1 MEKMT
6 MEICHPNELL
16 LAKLA
21 SPTNGRFR
29 MTKRYV
35 TYPVQKR
42 DRSGNIVRGFVVG
55 LAEFGCLG
63 TRLYDLSGYPHESEA
78 HAIFSDW
85 QAVGNDMW
93 KSLKDS
99 EQEQQTDDRE
109 GRERES
115 SKEFETGS

>member
-1 MEKMT
+1 MT

-16 LAKLA
+16 SAKLA
-21 SPTNGRFR
+21 RSFNDGFR
-29 MTKRYV
+29 MTRRYV
-35 TYPVQKR
+35 TYPVQKK
-42 DRSGNIVRGFVVG
+42 DRAGNIVRGFVVG

-93 KSLKDS
+93 KSLNDS
-99 EQEQQTDDRE
+99 QQEQQTDDSE
-109 GRERES
+109 GRQTSGSE
-115 SKEFETGS
+115 EFETSD